1 MDIQA
6 KYDLMQKVAR
16 ELEDLKNSQTAVIK
30 KIGQIEAH
38 NINLSDSALEK
49 ELADVYESVAQ
60 NLEKVETVESK
71 FKQKVE
77 KFATDNKLQ
86 AVEEAE
92 LA

>member
-6 KYDLMQKVAR
+6 KYDLMQKVSR

-38 NINLSDSALEK
+38 NINLSDAALEK

-60 NLEKVETVESK
+60 NLEKVESVDTS
-71 FKQKVE
+71 FRQKVE
-77 KFATDNKLQ
+77 KFAIDNKLQ
-86 AVEEAE
+86 VAEAE
-92 LA
+92 LV